1 MHLLQACLVRA
12 AVERGETAP
21 CDGLAGQRHVR
32 IAQDPCALLRVR
44 LVGSDDRVRVSL
56 DRLGDSVDN
65 GGDLL
70 LRHGQA
76 NARGGD
82 AEGAT
87 R

>member
-1 MHLLQACLVRA
+1 MHLLEACLVGA
-12 AVERGETAP
+12 AVEHVETAP
-21 CDGLAGQRHVR
+21 CDGLAGQGHVR
-32 IAQDPCALLRVR
+32 VAEDPCALLRGR
-44 LVGSDDRVRVSL
+44 LVGNDAQVPMSL
-56 DRLGDSVDN
+56 DHLGNSVDD

-70 LRHGQA
+70 LRHGQT